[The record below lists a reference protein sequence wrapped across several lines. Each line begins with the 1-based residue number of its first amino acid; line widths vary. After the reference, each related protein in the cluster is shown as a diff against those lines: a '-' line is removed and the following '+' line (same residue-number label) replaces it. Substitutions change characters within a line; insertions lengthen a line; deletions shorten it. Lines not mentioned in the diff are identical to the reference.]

1 VEKFYGY
8 CKSCQKLS
16 DHADYYCLTC
26 KTLFDKDAAFKWI
39 KEQKAKEKAPRP
51 KQEVKVKEKEA
62 SKAKTVSKP
71 ISKSKPVVK
80 AKARVK
86 PKSKKKGT
94 SKLKTI
100 AKSTV
105 KVAKSANNT
114 RKKVEKV
121 ASKIWGY

>member
-39 KEQKAKEKAPRP
+39 KEQKVKEKAPKP
-51 KQEVKVKEKEA
+51 KVKATPKTMTTIKPKTK
-62 SKAKTVSKP
+62 SKAKA
-71 ISKSKPVVK
+71 KPVTK
-80 AKARVK
+80 AKPK
-86 PKSKKKGT
+86 PKPKKRAGST
-94 SKLKTI
+94 LKTLT
-100 AKSTV
+100 KSTV
-105 KVAKSANNT
+105 GAAKRVNNT